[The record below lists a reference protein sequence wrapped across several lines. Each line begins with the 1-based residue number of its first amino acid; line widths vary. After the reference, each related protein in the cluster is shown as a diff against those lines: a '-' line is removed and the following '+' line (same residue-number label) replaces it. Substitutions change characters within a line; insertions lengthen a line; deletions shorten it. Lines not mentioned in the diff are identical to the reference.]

1 MARSECIARAM
12 RRTHSDHSEWEA
24 RMPHS
29 DYELKV
35 LAELEQSLKT
45 QDPRL
50 IEVMSGGD
58 DISSW
63 RRRAW
68 SGVAGYL
75 LGTIVLLVCFTTTLW
90 LGPLGV
96 GGMTGSPFIID
107 RESGV

>member
-1 MARSECIARAM
+1 
-12 RRTHSDHSEWEA
+12 
-24 RMPHS
+24 MPHS

-50 IEVMSGGD
+50 VEVMSGGD

-90 LGPLGV
+90 LGLLGV
-96 GGMTGSPFIID
+96 AVMTVSAFIIEHNVRLLARASSSVQD
-107 RESGV
+107 PELD